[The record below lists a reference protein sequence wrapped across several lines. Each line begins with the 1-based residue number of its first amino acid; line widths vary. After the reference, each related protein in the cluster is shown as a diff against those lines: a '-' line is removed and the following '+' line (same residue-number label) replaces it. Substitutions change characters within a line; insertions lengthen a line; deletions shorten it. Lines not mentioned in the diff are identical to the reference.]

1 MSLLDGNPSY
11 FHDQIPTSQAL
22 LCLEDAFEESPRGLH
37 RVHSGALRGACGA
50 AGAAAV
56 DARGAQAPQGLEE
69 ETLQGA
75 LLGAFGRGAESWQLI
90 WPFDLGK
97 YGKTRGKP

>member
-22 LCLEDAFEESPRGLH
+22 LCLEDAFEESPRGFH
-37 RVHSGALRGACGA
+37 RVGRALRGGA
-50 AGAAAV
+50 GGAVSRAAAV

-75 LLGAFGRGAESWQLI
+75 LLGAFGRGHGRVGPAVHMAI
-90 WPFDLGK
+90 
-97 YGKTRGKP
+97 